1 MEEVLMLSVIPIAEA
16 LRLVV
21 EKFGGISRRI
31 ELVSLHQALGRYLA
45 ADIIAQENVPAFDR
59 STVDG
64 FAVKSADLRGC
75 SDSIPAILQKTGESI
90 MGQAYEISLTPGNCV
105 YVPTG
110 AAIPPGAD
118 AVVMLEFTENL
129 GGDQFAFYKP
139 VAPGTNLILS
149 GEDLKQGEA
158 ILNAGKKLGI
168 ADIGTLAAL
177 GTTQVLVFARPV
189 AGIISTGD
197 ELVTPGEKLNPG
209 QIRDVNSDMLRAAVE
224 QLNGIAISK
233 GIVED
238 KYGALKDACSALLS
252 EVDVLLVSGGTSVG
266 EKDNMPRIVTELGE
280 MLVHGL
286 AVKPGKP
293 TIIGEFGG
301 KPIFGLPGNPVAAFF
316 IFEYLVKP
324 LLLAWQGGKVEVEQV
339 EAQLTRAVSSN
350 HGREEFI
357 LVRLDANNAEPV
369 PSKSG
374 LISTVSRANAYFIIP
389 RDLEGLPKGSL
400 VRVTRL

>member
-1 MEEVLMLSVIPIAEA
+1 MLSVIPIAEA
-16 LRLVV
+16 LRLVL
-21 EKFGGISRRI
+21 EKVGGKSKRI
-31 ELVSLHQALGRYLA
+31 EPVSLQRALGRYLA

-90 MGQAYEISLTPGNCV
+90 MGQAYEIPLTAGNCV

-110 AAIPPGAD
+110 GAIPPGAD
-118 AVVMLEFTENL
+118 AMVMLEFTENL
-129 GGDQFAFYKP
+129 GDDQFAFYRP
-139 VAPGTNLILS
+139 VAPGTNLILK

-158 ILNAGKKLGI
+158 ILKVGKKLGT

-177 GTTQVLVFARPV
+177 GTAEVLVFARPV
-189 AGIISTGD
+189 VGIISTGD
-197 ELVTPGEKLNPG
+197 ELVAQGEKLKPG
-209 QIRDVNSDMLRAAVE
+209 QIRDVNSDMLKAAVE
-224 QLNGIAISK
+224 QLNGIAISH

-238 KYGALKDACSALLS
+238 KYDALKDACSALLS
-252 EVDVLLVSGGTSVG
+252 EVDVLLVSGSTSVG
-266 EKDNMPRIVTELGE
+266 EKDNMPRIMAELGE

-293 TIIGEFGG
+293 TIIGEVEG

-324 LLLAWQGGKVEVEQV
+324 LLLAWQGGKVEVELV
-339 EAQLTRAVSSN
+339 EAHLNRAVSSN

-357 LVRLDANNAEPV
+357 LVRLDGNNAEPV

-389 RDLEGLPKGSL
+389 RDLEGLPKGAL